1 MKTKILLFTSV
12 FAVVGLVFAG
22 IASAAFVA
30 IYRNA
35 LETTAQRSEVT
46 KLAGKECTR
55 GGGKTSLLVTVGK
68 LTEECAYKTPV
79 VGADLEIAATGA
91 LSAATP
97 PKVAKKA
104 FLALQLRAG
113 GGGKLELR
121 VFPGQK
127 KAQIARVTEEGIKYL
142 AIAKNL
148 TAIKETNKA
157 LVLRLRVVEGS
168 AEAAGTCKIGG
179 YLSGELVVEA
189 EDPACGELEGEGTG
203 LAAGATNN
211 GVGVVASFA
220 AIVVRTPVRF

>member
-1 MKTKILLFTSV
+1 MKAKLAIAIVSV
-12 FAVVGLVFAG
+12 LAIGL
-22 IASAAFVA
+22 IASAVASGAFVA

-35 LETTAQRSEVT
+35 LETTAQRSEIL
-46 KLAGKECTR
+46 KLSGKACTR
-55 GGGKTSLLVTVGK
+55 GGGTSTLNITVGK

-79 VGADLEIAATGA
+79 VGQDLEIAATGA
-91 LSAATP
+91 ITAATP

-113 GGGKLELR
+113 GGAKLELR

-127 KAQIARVTEEGIKYL
+127 KAQIARITEEGIKFL
-142 AIAKNL
+142 AVGKNLVALKEPTKPVVLRMRAIAGAGEL
-148 TAIKETNKA
+148 
-157 LVLRLRVVEGS
+157 
-168 AEAAGTCKIGG
+168 AGTCKIGG
-179 YLSGELVVEA
+179 YLAGELVVEA
-189 EDPACGELEGEGTG
+189 EDTACGELKGESTA

>member
-1 MKTKILLFTSV
+1 MKTKILLATSV
-12 FAVVGLVFAG
+12 FAVVGLVLAG
-22 IASAAFVA
+22 VASAAFVA

-79 VGADLEIAATGA
+79 VGQDLEIAATGTITT
-91 LSAATP
+91 ATP

-104 FLALQLRAG
+104 FLGMQLRAG
-113 GGGKLELR
+113 GGSRLELR
-121 VFPGQK
+121 VFPGQQ

-142 AIAKNL
+142 AIKKNIVSLKEAK
-148 TAIKETNKA
+148 A
-157 LVLRLRVVEGS
+157 VVVRLRVIEGS
-168 AEAAGTCKIGG
+168 GEAAGTCKIGG

-189 EDPACGELEGEGTG
+189 EDPACGELEGEGTA

-211 GVGVVASFA
+211 GVGVVASFS
-220 AIVVRTPVRF
+220 AIVVRVPVRF